1 MQIFGP
7 LLLFKDHK
15 QYFITIQNQ
24 TKVSIKHNTT
34 KWIVKNFHE
43 P

>member
-1 MQIFGP
+1 M
-7 LLLFKDHK
+7 LKDRK